1 MPQLNFV
8 KQGKGPVLVLSH
20 SLGSDL
26 GMWDE
31 VAAALEARYTV
42 LRYDHRGHGK
52 SEVVPGPYTMAALAE
67 DVASLIAEQAK
78 KPVHFIGLSMGG
90 MVAQALAVRYP
101 QMIRSIVVANSANYF
116 DEARRASWR
125 ERIETVRK
133 EGLQAISGQTMQ
145 RWFTREFRADT
156 INGGA
161 QRVER
166 IRATLEATDPQAYIA
181 CCEAILGMDFRTSNG
196 LIHCPSLV
204 IYGKRDESTPE
215 DMSRAISL
223 AISGAQ
229 LHAMNTAHLS
239 ATEKP
244 MSFAKLVSDFL
255 EAVQ

>member
-26 GMWDE
+26 GMWDD
-31 VAAALEARYTV
+31 VAAALQARFTV

-52 SEVVPGPYTMAALAE
+52 SEVVPGPYTLAALAE
-67 DVASLIAEQAK
+67 DAASLIAEQAR

-101 QMIRSIVVANSANYF
+101 QMIRSIVVANSSNYF
-116 DEARRASWR
+116 EEARRASWR
-125 ERIETVRK
+125 ERIDTVRK
-133 EGLQAISGQTMQ
+133 DGMAAIAEQTMQ

-156 INGGA
+156 VNGGIG
-161 QRVER
+161 RVAR
-166 IRATLEATDPQAYIA
+166 TRAVLEATDPGAYIA
-181 CCEAILGMDFRTSNG
+181 CCEAIMAMDFRTSDG

-215 DMSRAISL
+215 AMSRAISL

-229 LHAMNTAHLS
+229 LHGMNTAHMS

-244 MSFAKLVSDFL
+244 LSFAKLVSDFL
-255 EAVQ
+255 ETV